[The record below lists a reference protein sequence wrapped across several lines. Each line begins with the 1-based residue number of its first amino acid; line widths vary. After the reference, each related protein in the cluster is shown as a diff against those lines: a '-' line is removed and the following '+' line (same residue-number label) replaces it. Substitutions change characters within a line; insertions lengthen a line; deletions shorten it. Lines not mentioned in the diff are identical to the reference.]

1 MKEKFSVRV
10 LAEIAIFAAIGFAL
24 DALQGGI
31 FKGVWPN
38 GGSIGFAMIPV
49 FIIAYRRGLVPGLL
63 CGLVLSLVQM
73 LGGIYVLPA
82 ASFDNKFMQ
91 AMGPFIQVMLDYVLA
106 YFVVG
111 FAGAF
116 AGLYKKSQSMGAKIL
131 WISVGV
137 VVGGLLKYACH
148 VASGYF
154 WLDDS
159 ITFWGVNGGTMIYS
173 FIYNLYAVFNI
184 FLCLPVMI
192 LIARFYPRILDANY
206 TDLDRIARKK
216 EDEDEANKEIVNTS
230 VLVNSDVEVVEN
242 EQN

>member
-31 FKGVWPN
+31 FKGVWVN
-38 GGSIGFAMIPV
+38 GGSVGFAMVPI

-63 CGLVLSLVQM
+63 CGLVISIVQM
-73 LGGIYVLPA
+73 LGGIYVINA
-82 ASFDNKFMQ
+82 HSFESKFLQ
-91 AMGPFIQVMLDYVLA
+91 TMGPFIQVMLDYVLA

-116 AGLYKKSQSMGAKIL
+116 AGLYKKSNNTKAKIL
-131 WISVGV
+131 WMSLGV
-137 VVGGLLKYACH
+137 VLGGLLKYACH

-159 ITFWGVNGGTMIYS
+159 ISFWGVNGGTMIYS

-184 FLCLPVMI
+184 ALCLPIMI
-192 LIARFYPRILDANY
+192 LIVRFYPGILDVNY
-206 TDLDRIARKK
+206 SNKDK
-216 EDEDEANKEIVNTS
+216 ESEELVDEEHKE
-230 VLVNSDVEVVEN
+230 
-242 EQN
+242 